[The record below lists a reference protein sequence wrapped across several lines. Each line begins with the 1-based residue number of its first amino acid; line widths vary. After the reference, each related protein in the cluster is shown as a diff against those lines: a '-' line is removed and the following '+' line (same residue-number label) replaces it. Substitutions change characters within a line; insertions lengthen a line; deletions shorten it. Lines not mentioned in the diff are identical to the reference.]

1 MKKKHIICMLLIVVL
16 LVCAGCD
23 AATHTGFLL
32 YKSSPLGFRIE
43 YPDSWSKEVNLDKN
57 SAAFFTPQEGFGDA
71 YRENLA
77 ITYEQLGESSFEQL
91 FAQYHTSLP
100 SVFPGYTQQEKSEV
114 LIDQQPAYKLLFT
127 SEAKNDEESIAL
139 KILQYIVC
147 NEDRVYFITYSAD
160 PGNFDYFEPFVNT
173 MLETFTFN
181 V

>member
-1 MKKKHIICMLLIVVL
+1 MKKRSILCLLLIAVL
-16 LVCAGCD
+16 ALCAGCN

-57 SAAFFTPQEGFGDA
+57 SAAFFTPQEGFGDV

-77 ITYEQLGESSFEQL
+77 ISYEELGEMSFEEL
-91 FAQYHTSLP
+91 FKQYHTSLP
-100 SVFPGYTQQEKSEV
+100 SVFPGYNEEEKSEV
-114 LIDQQPAYKLLFT
+114 LIDEKPAYKLVFS
-127 SEAKNDEESIAL
+127 SEAKTEKEEVSL
-139 KILQYIVC
+139 KILQYVVQD
-147 NEDRVYFITYSAD
+147 EDRVYFITYSAD

-173 MLETFTFN
+173 MMETFTFN

>member
-1 MKKKHIICMLLIVVL
+1 MKKKHIICLLLALVL
-16 LVCAGCD
+16 LLCVGCES
-23 AATHTGFLL
+23 ATHTGFVL

-77 ITYEQLGESSFEQL
+77 VSYEALGEMSFEEL
-91 FAQYHTSLP
+91 FAQYHASLP
-100 SVFPGYTQQEKSEV
+100 TVFPGFAQEEKSEV
-114 LIDQQPAYKLLFT
+114 LIDEKPAYKIVFS
-127 SEAKNDEESIAL
+127 SETKSEKESASL
-139 KILQYIVC
+139 KILQYVVH

-173 MLETFTFN
+173 MMETFTFD